1 MTRFLRHIVAL
12 EKEVGAFAPRG
23 LFAPQ
28 DFFMSG
34 EVNQTLLDVEA
45 LQSLACRMACFI
57 NMPFFKITVVA
68 AKQKDSVAGHIE
80 GSDSQNVY
88 IEIEPEFLQYP
99 VAAIKVLAHEIS
111 HKYLAFHRL
120 SLAKTHDDEIR
131 TDIAAIYLGFGAYA
145 LNGGTYRVT
154 YKQDFETTVRRTVK
168 NGYLDLD
175 ESAFV
180 YDIVCRMRG
189 FDESAI
195 FAGLNKDAA
204 ECVRRVRK
212 QYAASY
218 PPDNLDVSPLKD
230 RIGCVREKLESSDLE
245 LCNIEKIKILFPGAL
260 AAKSS
265 DVDAVRRDVVKT
277 RCALRKLEM
286 EVAASAGRVTYLSIP
301 VWAED
306 VRELVNMSDA
316 HLAFV
321 QLLNESIS
329 QRVPLSVTRADWDA
343 LTSVVIECPKCTSR
357 MRLPPGKSHIGV
369 TCPKCKYAFD
379 YSTTCPEFKWVSPQP
394 LKNEH
399 QLRGGIFDRI
409 KSAARRRRR
418 SRLRPVKDQ
427 VATTRY
433 ICPHCGKETDKV
445 LHRSH
450 TRLIFLV
457 WYLKWQT
464 TSCVLC
470 SSCAQRDM
478 FRKIPMDIVCANF
491 LWPFSFSFWEFPQ
504 LFFSIVNDYARD
516 RNWEACEKQDW
527 EAKCMLMARVF
538 LSPLLFVA
546 IYGLIIFM
554 LGCL

>member
-1 MTRFLRHIVAL
+1 MTHLLRHIVTL
-12 EKEVGAFAPRG
+12 EKTVGAIAPRERFSLQG
-23 LFAPQ
+23 FSL
-28 DFFMSG
+28 SG
-34 EVNQTLLDVEA
+34 EVNQTTLDILE
-45 LQSLACRMACFI
+45 LQSIARQMACFI
-57 NMPFFKITVVA
+57 NMPFFTITVA
-68 AKQKDSVAGHIE
+68 PAKQNESVAGHIE
-80 GSDSQNVY
+80 GSDSNDVY
-88 IEIEPEFLQYP
+88 IEIDPVYLKYP

-120 SLAKTHDDEIR
+120 SLDVTKDDEIL
-131 TDIAAIYLGFGAYA
+131 TDIAAIYLGFGIFA
-145 LNGGTYRVT
+145 LNGGAYSET
-154 YKQDFETTVRRTVK
+154 YKKDFETTVKRTVR
-168 NGYLDLD
+168 NGYLDLE

-189 FDESAI
+189 LQDSEI
-195 FAGLNKDAA
+195 FAGLNEIAA
-204 ECVRRVRK
+204 GSVRRVRK
-212 QYAASY
+212 QNVAAY
-218 PPDNLDVSPLKD
+218 PPDNLDVSAI
-230 RIGCVREKLESSDLE
+230 RGEIASVREKLELTDLE

-260 AAKSS
+260 VAKSS

-277 RCALRKLEM
+277 RCALWRLEM
-286 EVAASAGRVTYLSIP
+286 ELAASAGRVAYLSIP
-301 VWAED
+301 VWTVD

-321 QLLNESIS
+321 QPLNESIS

-399 QLRGGIFDRI
+399 QLRVGIFDRI
-409 KSAARRRRR
+409 KSAVRRRRR

-457 WYLKWQT
+457 WHLKWQT

-470 SSCAQRDM
+470 SNCAQRDI

-504 LFFSIVNDYARD
+504 LLFSIVNDYARK
-516 RNWEACEKQDW
+516 RNWEVCEKTDW
-527 EAKCMLMARVF
+527 EAKCMLMVRIF
-538 LSPLLFVA
+538 LSPVLFVA
-546 IYGLIIFM
+546 IYGLVIFM
-554 LGCL
+554 LSCL